1 MTAHDDSVIRFPA
14 ARIVDPIQAATQ
26 RAKDLP
32 ESERRYPE
40 LPFATRQAVML
51 LDCAKAACMSER
63 RGSRQRAAGM
73 IDLAIKQ
80 LGDAAAANKVV
91 AREDVG
97 QAMRDA
103 LGANMTA
110 GGIAA
115 IQEMFSVLY
124 YALSGPDDGPDT
136 DDDDGDGAA

>member
-1 MTAHDDSVIRFPA
+1 MTAHDDNVTVFPA
-14 ARIVDPIQAATQ
+14 ARIIDPTLAAAQ
-26 RAKDLP
+26 RAKALP

-40 LPFATRQAVML
+40 LPLATRSAVML

-80 LGDAAAANKVV
+80 LGDAVAANKVV

-97 QAMRDA
+97 QAMREA
-103 LGANMTA
+103 LGPNMTA

-115 IQEMFSVLY
+115 IQEMLSVLF
-124 YALSGPDDGPDT
+124 YALSGEDNGA
-136 DDDDGDGAA
+136 DDDGDDDGNAA